1 MSFGSI
7 SSASRPPALGLTD
20 FSLLSVRVGLGVVFI
35 FHGGQKL
42 FGLFGGSGMAKLVEN
57 FGPVLG
63 YLIAIGEFF
72 GGLGLLVGLLTR
84 FSAASIVV
92 IMAGAI
98 ALVHGKNGFS
108 LMNQGYEYNFA
119 LITMALAILFGGP
132 GRMAFVQLFPPAIRR
147 WMA

>member
-1 MSFGSI
+1 MSLGSL
-7 SSASRPPALGLTD
+7 SSATRPPLFGLVD
-20 FSLLSVRVGLGVVFI
+20 LALLSVRIGLAGVFI

-42 FGLFGGSGMAKLVEN
+42 FGLFGGQGMAQLVQG

-72 GGLGLLVGLLTR
+72 GGLGLLVGFLSR
-84 FSAASIVV
+84 FSAASLVV

-108 LMNQGYEYNFA
+108 LANSGYEYNFT
-119 LITMALAILFGGP
+119 LITMALAILLAGP
-132 GRMAFVQLFPPAIRR
+132 GRIAVTQLLPPGVRR
-147 WMA
+147 FLG